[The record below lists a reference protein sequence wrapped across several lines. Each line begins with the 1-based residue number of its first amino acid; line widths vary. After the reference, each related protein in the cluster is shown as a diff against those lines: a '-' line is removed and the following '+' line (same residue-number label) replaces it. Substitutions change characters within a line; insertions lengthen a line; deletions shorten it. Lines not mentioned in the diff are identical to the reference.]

1 MYNAV
6 IGEGD
11 VLTCVCPSVCQQ
23 GAGGWAGGWA
33 VSLSL
38 AFTQENV
45 ILYIICLHSRYRVYN
60 AVMGEGNVSTCVCLS
75 VCQEG
80 ADGQAGGWAVYFSL
94 AFTQENFILYIVSLH
109 SWYPV
114 YHAVM
119 GEGNVLTCV
128 CPSV

>member
-1 MYNAV
+1 
-6 IGEGD
+6 
-11 VLTCVCPSVCQQ
+11 
-23 GAGGWAGGWA
+23 
-33 VSLSL
+33 
-38 AFTQENV
+38 
-45 ILYIICLHSRYRVYN
+45 
-60 AVMGEGNVSTCVCLS
+60 MGEGNVSTCVCPS

-80 ADGQAGGWAVYFSL
+80 AGRRAVYFSL
-94 AFTQENFILYIVSLH
+94 ALTQENFILYIVSLH

>member
-23 GAGGWAGGWA
+23 WAGGRA

-38 AFTQENV
+38 VFTQENV

-60 AVMGEGNVSTCVCLS
+60 AVMGEGNV
-75 VCQEG
+75 
-80 ADGQAGGWAVYFSL
+80 
-94 AFTQENFILYIVSLH
+94 
-109 SWYPV
+109 
-114 YHAVM
+114 
-119 GEGNVLTCV
+119 LTCV
-128 CPSV
+128 CPSVKRVRAGGRYTSLLLSDLAVMGEGDMCIPLVSL